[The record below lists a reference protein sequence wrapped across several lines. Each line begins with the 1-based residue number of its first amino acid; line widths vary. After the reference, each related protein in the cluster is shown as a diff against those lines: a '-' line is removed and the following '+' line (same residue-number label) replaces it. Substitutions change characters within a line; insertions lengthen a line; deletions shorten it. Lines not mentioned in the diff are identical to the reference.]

1 MTNEELKLQKR
12 TRRVRFVNLL
22 LETLNELQLDPNK
35 LKEQDITAEDIA
47 TLINKSVRSLIYN
60 RDVYLAGYTRV
71 TRERDKLSQ
80 ADLFRRAIER

>member
-12 TRRVRFVNLL
+12 TRRVRFINLL
-22 LETLNELQLDPNK
+22 LETLDELQLDPGK
-35 LKEQDITAEDIA
+35 LKEQDITADDIA
-47 TLINKSVRSLIYN
+47 TLINKSVRALIYN

-71 TRERDKLSQ
+71 IRERDKLSQ